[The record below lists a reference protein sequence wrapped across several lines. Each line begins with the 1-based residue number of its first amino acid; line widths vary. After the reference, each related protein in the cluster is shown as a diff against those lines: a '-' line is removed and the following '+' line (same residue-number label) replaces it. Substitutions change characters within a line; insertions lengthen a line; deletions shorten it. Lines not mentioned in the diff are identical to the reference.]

1 MGGKLRSL
9 RILGQAILPQK
20 IAVLLVINQCFLA
33 VVGIQGM
40 LQMNPQAAQRP
51 QLHNN
56 SNSTCCSDV
65 NSSSNSSSNNN
76 RGSIGNKSGK
86 ASANNN
92 NISNSS
98 SNSSNPSNT

>member
-40 LQMNPQAAQRP
+40 LQMNPRAAQRP

-65 NSSSNSSSNNN
+65 NSSSNNNI

-98 SNSSNPSNT
+98 SNSSSPSNT